1 MATDKDMTYYS
12 IQSLSEMAAYC
23 YEPNTQDVLCDGPVE
38 YCSCVSMVDNYQVP
52 YHDRRCGICHRH
64 CPDEKAIYL
73 ALKGIKSIGELGEA
87 WARKTKH
94 RSSTVPRALAL
105 IQDHPNVSL
114 LFDKYGTEAVHS
126 VVKRLLKNRVFT
138 SESIAQKRF
147 PGLTIAIAEE
157 EAISTEPT
165 EVTGEK
171 LDWELLVAAE
181 TPAKAPEEE
190 LEEATAKTPEE
201 EPEEATAKPT
211 EEDCIE
217 DQRWPEK
224 EPFTTEVYP
233 AEAYEAPAETKPP
246 EVEEACGDRVQEEQ
260 NAICLPL
267 SSQHKLIVYL
277 QEVLET
283 ACFAYGQ
290 KQLATQLR
298 KRGWDCVE
306 AVALHTWMNEF
317 PAITEAFNTKHRR
330 ELLQSVV
337 DIQDI
342 AVKRTRIDWSRM
354 KKLLDDALELTEVLN
369 VKEYSD
375 MVQEARIDIGKAV
388 EGLSYKEQEAE
399 DQQEEKLQRIAEERR
414 KLDKCEVEVRK
425 YKENRTKDYR
435 KWAESEIEGILE
447 ERRKTLKTARY
458 FIKLIE

>member
-1 MATDKDMTYYS
+1 MET
-12 IQSLSEMAAYC
+12 L
-23 YEPNTQDVLCDGPVE
+23 
-38 YCSCVSMVDNYQVP
+38 
-52 YHDRRCGICHRH
+52 
-64 CPDEKAIYL
+64 
-73 ALKGIKSIGELGEA
+73 
-87 WARKTKH
+87 
-94 RSSTVPRALAL
+94 
-105 IQDHPNVSL
+105 
-114 LFDKYGTEAVHS
+114 HS

-138 SESIAQKRF
+138 SEFIAQKRF

-165 EVTGEK
+165 EVTQEK
-171 LDWELLVAAE
+171 SDWELLVAAE
-181 TPAKAPEEE
+181 APAKAS
-190 LEEATAKTPEE
+190 EE
-201 EPEEATAKPT
+201 EPEEAPAKAS
-211 EEDCIE
+211 EEEPEEAPATSPGEECIE
-217 DQRWPEK
+217 DQRWLEN
-224 EPFTTEVYP
+224 EPSTTEADP
-233 AEAYEAPAETKPP
+233 AEVYEAPAETKPL

-260 NAICLPL
+260 NTICLPF

-290 KQLATQLR
+290 KKLPTQLR

-317 PAITEAFNTKHRR
+317 PAMTEAFDTVHRR

-342 AVKRTRIDWSRM
+342 AAKRTRIDWSRM
-354 KKLLDDALELTEVLN
+354 KKLLDDAFELTEVLN

-375 MVQEARIDIGKAV
+375 IVQEVRIDIGKAV
-388 EGLSYKEQEAE
+388 EGLSCKEQEAE

-425 YKENRTKDYR
+425 YKENRTKDNR
-435 KWAESEIEGILE
+435 KWAESEVEGVLE
-447 ERRKTLKTARY
+447 ETRKTLKRAI
-458 FIKLIE
+458 FFLKLVD